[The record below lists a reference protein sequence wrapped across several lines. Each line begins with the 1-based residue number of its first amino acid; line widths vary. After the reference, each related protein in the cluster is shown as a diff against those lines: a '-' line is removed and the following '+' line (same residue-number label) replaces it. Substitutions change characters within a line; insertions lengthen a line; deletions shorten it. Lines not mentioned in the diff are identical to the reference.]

1 MSTLGDRVRKGP
13 LILKGEKPKKKK
25 KSKKHHHHQQ
35 HSEDDGLLSDGNAE
49 DAPVEV
55 PVRKCTGRIVCT
67 NSTIQG
73 MNTKFMEEIEQGDT
87 ILVHHP
93 QSLQIE
99 ERQVV
104 SVLSS
109 RSLVVSDPFSQDFV
123 TTTEFHVRKDG
134 EVLRRK
140 VEAKM
145 KMKKEEI
152 DEEGNTEGHGSVE
165 DLIDKELQRKFK
177 KKQQNLFTIGENRY
191 VERHGAFG
199 YKAHSE
205 KVGKDV
211 TKEDMLD
218 MRVRKVHDKY
228 C

>member
-1 MSTLGDRVRKGP
+1 MSSLGDRVRKGP

-25 KSKKHHHHQQ
+25 KSKHHHH
-35 HSEDDGLLSDGNAE
+35 HHTEDDGLIISDGNVE
-49 DAPVEV
+49 EQEPVEV

-73 MNTKFMEEIEQGDT
+73 MNTKFIDEIEQGDT

-140 VEAKM
+140 VEVKM
-145 KMKKEEI
+145 KLKKEEI
-152 DEEGNTEGHGSVE
+152 DEDGNTEGQGSVE
-165 DLIDKELQRKFK
+165 ELIDKELQKKFK
-177 KKQQNLFTIGENRY
+177 KKQQNLFTY

-205 KVGKDV
+205 KVGKNV

-218 MRVRKVHDKY
+218 MRVKKVHDKY